1 MANTGVSDVTSTIQT
16 VISELTTQTLIQ
28 ESVAL
33 AMAGIW
39 DRSGEVGPGMDT
51 LDMILLSEL
60 AIQDVNEDGS
70 AMTPQT
76 ITPVSAGLVL
86 NQHKSVPFSITK
98 RASLQSRIDLLART
112 VQNGLRSLAAQVDDY
127 VFSEC
132 ISNAGDTNVTAA
144 ADALEAIRL
153 AAKYFDEQNVPKAMR
168 TMVASPGFLWDDLL
182 ATNNVI
188 RANEFGSSDPIRVSS
203 VGNIFGIEVFESS
216 SSSLPDDGFLA
227 LGMEACAFAR
237 QRAVSF
243 SEQEQVLGERYDYTV
258 THLYGAKST
267 VATTNP
273 RIYVYDPA

>member
-1 MANTGVSDVTSTIQT
+1 MANTGVSDVASTIQT

-153 AAKYFDEQNVPKAMR
+153 AAKYFDDQKVPKAMR
-168 TMVASPGFLWDDLL
+168 TMVVSPGFLWDDLL